1 MVCKLCDKDKK
12 LIKAH
17 IIPEFLYK
25 DLKLYSPDQKGQ
37 GRIHGFKNTNGLVQ
51 NLKKGL
57 PSGIYD
63 STILCK
69 DCDSK
74 VLKEF
79 DDYGKLIFANLIEQ
93 STRKEKRGNFDFI
106 ELEISNYFLFKA
118 FFISIFWRAS
128 LSVRPEFSIVNLNS
142 FDSRIKDC
150 LKHKEINVTEEFEI
164 VILYL
169 NNGLSDDY
177 LCNII
182 EVNKLNTYFYSF
194 IAGGFLINLF
204 PYKNKIFKI
213 WKDFIA
219 KDEKI
224 YRIPIIQDSEASKYI
239 INTFIDSEI
248 LR

>member
-1 MVCKLCDKDKK
+1 MACRLCDKDKK

-25 DLKLYSPDQKGQ
+25 DLKLYAPDSSGQ
-37 GRIHGFKNTNGLVQ
+37 GRLHGIRNTNGNIE

-69 DCDSK
+69 DCDSTI
-74 VLKEF
+74 LKEY
-79 DDYGKLIFANLIEQ
+79 DDYGKLIF
-93 STRKEKRGNFDFI
+93 TRLLGQRNNRESADFI

-128 LSVRPEFSIVNLNS
+128 ISSRPEFTIVDLNR
-142 FDSRIKDC
+142 FDSRLKDFFNQ
-150 LKHKEINVTEEFEI
+150 KDMNIMDEFEI

-169 NNGLSDDY
+169 NNGHSDDY
-177 LCNII
+177 LCNFVEI
-182 EVNKLNTYFYSF
+182 NKLDTYFYSF

-204 PYKNKIFKI
+204 PYKNKIFEI
-213 WKDFIA
+213 WKAFIA
-219 KDEKI
+219 KNEKI
-224 YRIPIIQDSEASKYI
+224 YKIPIVRDTETSKYI

-248 LR
+248 LK

>member
-1 MVCKLCDKDKK
+1 MICRLCDKDKK

-25 DLKLYSPDQKGQ
+25 DLKLYVPDKKGQ
-37 GRIHGFKNTNGLVQ
+37 GRLHGITNNNGYIE

-63 STILCK
+63 LTILCE

-74 VLKEF
+74 ILKEY
-79 DDYGKLIFANLIEQ
+79 DDFGKKIFTSLL
-93 STRKEKRGNFDFI
+93 GNRDKGKSSDLI
-106 ELEISNYFLFKA
+106 ELEISNYFLLKA
-118 FFISIFWRAS
+118 FFISVFWRAS
-128 LSVRPEFSIVNLNS
+128 ISSRPEFSNVNLDR
-142 FDSRIKDC
+142 FDSRIKDF
-150 LKHKEINVTEEFEI
+150 LNHKETNINDEFEI

-169 NNGLSDDY
+169 NNGQSDDF
-177 LCNII
+177 LCNIV
-182 EVNKLNTYFYSF
+182 EVNKLNAYFYSF

-204 PYKNKIFKI
+204 PYKNKFFEI

-224 YRIPIIQDSEASKYI
+224 YKIPIVRDPETSKYI

-248 LR
+248 LK

>member
-1 MVCKLCDKDKK
+1 MACRLCNKDKQ

-25 DLKLYSPDQKGQ
+25 DLKLYSPDSKGQ
-37 GRIHGFKNTNGLVQ
+37 GRLHGIRNTNG
-51 NLKKGL
+51 NIEHLKKGL

-63 STILCK
+63 SSILCK

-74 VLKEF
+74 ILKEY
-79 DDYGKLIFANLIEQ
+79 DDYGKFIFTSLLRQRNRRENL
-93 STRKEKRGNFDFI
+93 DFI
-106 ELEISNYFLFKA
+106 EFEISNYFLFKA
-118 FFISIFWRAS
+118 FFISVFWRAS
-128 LSVRPEFSIVNLNS
+128 ISSRPEFSIVNLNN
-142 FDSRIKDC
+142 FDSRLKDF
-150 LKHKEINVTEEFEI
+150 LNHKEINNMDEFEI

-169 NNGLSDDY
+169 NNGYSDDF
-177 LCNII
+177 LCNFI
-182 EVNKLNTYFYSF
+182 EINKLDTYFYSF

-204 PYKNKIFKI
+204 PYKNKFFEI

-224 YRIPIIQDSEASKYI
+224 YKIPIVNDTETSKYI

-248 LR
+248 LK